1 MDRALLQFLAV
12 AEEGGITAAA
22 ERLNVTQPTVTVA
35 IRKLER
41 EHGVRLFERSSRGM
55 VLTEFGTILFDHA
68 QAMARLADHARTEIA
83 ARRAGQ
89 MEAIRI
95 GCGFAWWELFV
106 RDVVE
111 AIQESA
117 PRAPIHIEI
126 ANSFDGLNALLA
138 GDVTVFVGHRVA
150 QLSPSA
156 GVRFEHLFMA
166 QDGYFV
172 RRGHPLL
179 GRPIAFAALAQCDV
193 ADTVPVESRHR
204 QLFHRFGAER
214 PTEAETRRVLS
225 CTSLT
230 ACLDL
235 LRSSDAVLTY
245 PAALEDYFAARDI
258 ARLPVTDPAVTEP
271 VGLHTLSARRN
282 HAATGDLCARLS
294 VAAAECAELK
304 HTAVFPDRDPDL
316 SVDGEP

>member
-1 MDRALLQFLAV
+1 MDRALRQFLIV

-22 ERLNVTQPTVTVA
+22 ARLNVTQPTVTVA
-35 IRKLER
+35 IRKLEE

-55 VLTEFGTILFDHA
+55 VLTEYGAILYDHA

-89 MEAIRI
+89 VEAIRI

-111 AIQESA
+111 TAQRSA
-117 PRAPIHIEI
+117 PRAPIHVEI

-138 GDVTVFVGHRVA
+138 GDVSVFVGHRIA

-156 GVRFEHLFMA
+156 GIRFEALFTVE
-166 QDGYFV
+166 DGYFV
-172 RRGHPLL
+172 RRDHPLL
-179 GRPIAFAALAQCDV
+179 GRPIAFADLAHYDV

-204 QLFHRFGAER
+204 QLFAHFGPDRPDMAPMER
-214 PTEAETRRVLS
+214 RRVVS
-225 CTSLT
+225 STSLT

-235 LRSSDAVLTY
+235 VRISDAVLTY
-245 PAALEDYFAARDI
+245 PAVMQAYFAARDI
-258 ARLPVTDPAVTEP
+258 ARLSVRDPVLTQP
-271 VGLHTLSARRN
+271 VGIYTLGARKNHTTTA
-282 HAATGDLCARLS
+282 DLGARLRL
-294 VAAAECAELK
+294 AARSCSELK
-304 HTAVFPDRDPDL
+304 HLAVFTQRDSTSSPA
-316 SVDGEP
+316 E